1 MSRTFKVSL
10 LMTCVIL
17 VIGLG
22 VWYYAPRLP
31 AGAFGSFGFQSSPQV
46 TKYVLPPYHTSASA
60 PYSISGNTIL
70 GNNGQPYQ
78 FYGIGR
84 DSLEYSC
91 TGDGHFSKQELAYLG
106 AGKNTSTATYWR
118 ANTVRLPLSEDFWLH
133 GQPKIQCTAQ
143 QYQALVRQVVNTL
156 TSLKLNV
163 VLDLQWVDAGGKS
176 LNGGG
181 PWAMPDKDSLLFW
194 QDVASH
200 YRYYSNVLFELLNEP
215 HPASAACWVS
225 GCKMTDKVYSADCH
239 CAKTVTY
246 QAVGMQDLVNVAS
259 RTGAKNLMLV
269 AGMNWGY
276 SFTQFP
282 TFPVVGK
289 TVVYDT
295 HPYPYYGKFAS
306 DWDTQFGFMRVKY
319 PLISSES
326 GEYDCTSTY
335 LSGLYDYFDAHDIGW
350 FAWSWTTDGNTCGY
364 PRLIQDYQGTPTQS
378 MGQFIY
384 NRLHSYS

>member
-46 TKYVLPPYHTSASA
+46 TKYVLPPYHTGASA

-143 QYQALVRQVVNTL
+143 QYHALVRQVVNT
-156 TSLKLNV
+156 
-163 VLDLQWVDAGGKS
+163 
-176 LNGGG
+176 
-181 PWAMPDKDSLLFW
+181 
-194 QDVASH
+194 
-200 YRYYSNVLFELLNEP
+200 
-215 HPASAACWVS
+215 
-225 GCKMTDKVYSADCH
+225 
-239 CAKTVTY
+239 
-246 QAVGMQDLVNVAS
+246 
-259 RTGAKNLMLV
+259 
-269 AGMNWGY
+269 
-276 SFTQFP
+276 
-282 TFPVVGK
+282 
-289 TVVYDT
+289 
-295 HPYPYYGKFAS
+295 
-306 DWDTQFGFMRVKY
+306 
-319 PLISSES
+319 
-326 GEYDCTSTY
+326 
-335 LSGLYDYFDAHDIGW
+335 
-350 FAWSWTTDGNTCGY
+350 
-364 PRLIQDYQGTPTQS
+364 
-378 MGQFIY
+378 
-384 NRLHSYS
+384 